1 MTVDIAND
9 IVAYDYC
16 SFILLLIVVVYH
28 FRTSV
33 HGTYR
38 ARIMTVIVAV
48 TMAAA
53 LCDATRVRFAG
64 LADISDL
71 RFVNINFAYLLLLSF
86 ITPLFLLYVLATTDM
101 WHKLSKVTTKA
112 VLYAIPV
119 VVYDI
124 ILMINFFVPLA
135 FSVGP
140 GKAFTKHWGY
150 YAGYGVFL
158 FYMLVTA
165 VFIRKNVRPIDRK
178 RYNVLMAP
186 ICLVALGMFI
196 NVTALRHHIIC
207 FVVTLCI
214 LMLILINRR
223 VEDSIDIATG
233 MHTYKVFAEDMD
245 INFKTGKQMNI
256 ILLNI
261 VNYKYALRMV
271 GYDAMMSMMTPV
283 SAEILRIMRRYHAQF
298 MCYYNGDG
306 KFAIELS
313 KKHFPF
319 AHEIADEIGRSIR
332 QNIKLEIADF
342 ELAINTCLVNCP
354 DDISDV
360 DSLFMLISDLDLAEA
375 DGKVVSASSI
385 TETKEF
391 TMKKEMSTI
400 IDRALTNHYFSV
412 FYQPIYDTAT
422 GRFSSAEALL
432 RLRDPKYGYISPSLF
447 IPIAE
452 KSGAIHAI
460 GNFVLEEVIKFIAS
474 PDFEPLGVDYIEIN
488 LSAMQCLRSDLSNE
502 IIALTTKYK
511 VDPSRVNL
519 EITETASG
527 YSQSKLYGNISAL
540 SEHGFSVSL
549 DDFGTGYSNLMR
561 IASLPLDI
569 VKLDRVFVVM
579 EEAGG
584 NHVIIRNLIKMLK
597 SMNLKVL
604 VEGVE
609 TREMLDSFTQMGVD
623 EIQGFYFSKPLTKS
637 AYIRFINEQAL
648 SA

>member
-1 MTVDIAND
+1 MAADITND
-9 IVAYDYC
+9 VVAYDYC
-16 SFILLLIVVVYH
+16 AFVLLLIIVVYY

-38 ARIMTVIVAV
+38 ARIMTLIVAV
-48 TMAAA
+48 TIAASV
-53 LCDATRVRFAG
+53 CDATRVRFAN
-64 LADISDL
+64 LPRVSQS
-71 RFVNINFAYLLLLSF
+71 RYFFVNYAYLMFLSF
-86 ITPLFLLYVLATTDM
+86 ITPLFLMYVIATTDM
-101 WHKLSKVTTKA
+101 WHKFSMVTVRA
-112 VLYAIPV
+112 ALIAAPLVAFN
-119 VVYDI
+119 I
-124 ILMINFFVPLA
+124 ILIINFIRPVA
-135 FSVGP
+135 FEIG
-140 GKAFTKHWGY
+140 ADRLFIKHWGY
-150 YAGYGVFL
+150 YMGYIIFL
-158 FYMLVTA
+158 FYMLITA
-165 VFIRKNVRPIDRK
+165 HFVRKNVRPIDHR
-178 RYNVLMAP
+178 RHFVLMAP
-186 ICLVALGMFI
+186 IIAVAMGMVV
-196 NVTALRHHIIC
+196 NVFALHHHVIC
-207 FVVTLCI
+207 FAVTICI

-223 VEDSIDIATG
+223 VEDSVDISTG

-245 INFKTGKQMNI
+245 INFKTGKQMDI

-271 GYDAMMSMMTPV
+271 GYDAMIAMMTPV
-283 SAEILRIMRRYHAQF
+283 SSEILRIMKRYHAQF

-313 KKHFPF
+313 KRHFAY

-332 QNIKLEIADF
+332 QNIRLEVADF

-385 TETKEF
+385 TDTKEF

-412 FYQPIYDTAT
+412 FYQPIYDTKT
-422 GRFSSAEALL
+422 GKFSSAEALL
-432 RLRDPKYGYISPSLF
+432 RLRDPKYGYISPALF

-460 GNFVLEEVIKFIAS
+460 GDFVLEEVIKFIAS
-474 PDFEPLGVDYIEIN
+474 PDFKPLGVDYIEIN
-488 LSAMQCLRSDLSNE
+488 LSAMQCLRSDLSND
-502 IIALTTKYK
+502 IISLASKYG
-511 VDPSRVNL
+511 VDPAKVNL

-527 YSQSKLYGNISAL
+527 YSQSKLYGNIQAL
-540 SEHGFSVSL
+540 SDYGFTVSL

-569 VKLDRVFVVM
+569 VKLDRVFVLM
-579 EEAGG
+579 EEGG
-584 NHVIIRNLIKMLK
+584 GHHVIIRNLIKMLK
-597 SMNLKVL
+597 EMKLKVL

-609 TREMLDSFTQMGVD
+609 TKEMLDSFVQMGVD
-623 EIQGFYFSKPLTKS
+623 EVQGFYFSKPLTKS
-637 AYIRFINEQAL
+637 AYIRFLNAQTH